1 MISTE
6 TLCYARQH
14 RDEDPRALALKAKV
28 PAGVNLT
35 EALQQ
40 IAGWQTARHKLPAW
54 AACDGIVYPPHLAME
69 QCSSEQTAR
78 YKAGVVARL
87 LGDKAKDS
95 TLYDLTGG
103 FGVDFSFLAPLF
115 GRAVY
120 VEQQAPLV
128 EVAHH
133 NFCTLRLNNVEARC
147 GNALEALHDIG
158 HATMVF
164 LDPARRDSSGAR
176 TYALTDCTPDV
187 LAMKEEL
194 FAKADFLM
202 LKLSPM
208 LDWRAVVQQLGCV
221 SELHIVSVKNECKEL
236 LVVVTPLL
244 SKEEAP
250 LLSPQKGEDMPPLPI
265 VHCVNYVSDIPETS
279 EISDNPPQTFIF
291 TPASS
296 YIKATEES
304 SPLWGDKRGAFS
316 VDNKGALGAFLLV
329 PNASIMKA
337 GCFPELARR
346 YGLSPISSN
355 SHLFISPHS
364 IDDFPGRQFEITA
377 ISSMNKREL
386 RTTFSGISQANVAVR
401 NFPMSAEQLRHRL
414 RLRDGGNLYVFA
426 TTQEDG
432 QHILFLCKK
441 HV

>member
-40 IAGWQTARHKLPAW
+40 ISGWQTARHKLPAW

-87 LGDKAKDS
+87 LGNKAKDS

-103 FGVDFSFLAPLF
+103 FGVDFSFLSPLF

-133 NFCTLRLNNVEARC
+133 NFSTLGLNNVEARC
-147 GNALEALHDIG
+147 SNALEALHDIG
-158 HATMVF
+158 HATMIF

-221 SELHIVSVKNECKEL
+221 RELHIVSVRNECKEL
-236 LVVVTPLL
+236 LVVVAP
-244 SKEEAP
+244 EAP
-250 LLSPQKGEDMPPLPI
+250 LLSPQKGED
-265 VHCVNYVSDIPETS
+265 V
-279 EISDNPPQTFIF
+279 PPQSEDNALTVYCFNDDQQFIF
-291 TPASS
+291 SS
-296 YIKATEES
+296 SSLHIVATEES

-346 YGLSPISSN
+346 YGVSPISAN

-401 NFPMSAEQLRHRL
+401 NFPMSAEQLRNRL

>member
-133 NFCTLRLNNVEARC
+133 NFSTLGLNNVEARC
-147 GNALEALHDIG
+147 SNALEALHDIG
-158 HATMVF
+158 HATMIF

-236 LVVVTPLL
+236 LVVVAP
-244 SKEEAP
+244 EAP
-250 LLSPQKGEDMPPLPI
+250 LLSPQKGEDVPPLPI
-265 VHCVNYVSDIPETS
+265 VHCVNFVSDVPETS
-279 EISDNPPQTFIF
+279 EISGNPPQTFIF

-296 YIKATEES
+296 NIKATEES
-304 SPLWGDKRGAFS
+304 SPLWGDKRGAS
-316 VDNKGALGAFLLV
+316 CAFLLV

-346 YGLSPISSN
+346 YGVSPISAN

-426 TTQEDG
+426 TTHEDG

>member
-6 TLCYARQH
+6 TLYYARQH

-103 FGVDFSFLAPLF
+103 FGVDFSFLSPLF

-133 NFCTLRLNNVEARC
+133 NFCTLGLNNVEARC

-158 HATMVF
+158 HATMIF

-221 SELHIVSVKNECKEL
+221 RELHIVSVKNECKEL
-236 LVVVTPLL
+236 LVVVAP
-244 SKEEAP
+244 EAP
-250 LLSPQKGEDMPPLPI
+250 LLSPQKGEDMPPQ
-265 VHCVNYVSDIPETS
+265 S
-279 EISDNPPQTFIF
+279 EGNALTVYCINDDQQFIF
-291 TPASS
+291 SPSS
-296 YIKATEES
+296 LHIVATEES

-346 YGLSPISSN
+346 YGVSPISAN

-364 IDDFPGRQFEITA
+364 IEDFPGRQFEITA

>member
-14 RDEDPRALALKAKV
+14 RDEDLRALALKAKV

-87 LGDKAKDS
+87 LGNKAKDS

-103 FGVDFSFLAPLF
+103 FGVDFSFLSPLF

-133 NFCTLRLNNVEARC
+133 NFSTLGLNNVEARC
-147 GNALEALHDIG
+147 SNALEALHDIG
-158 HATMVF
+158 HATMIF

-221 SELHIVSVKNECKEL
+221 RELHIVSVRNECKEL
-236 LVVVTPLL
+236 LVVVAP
-244 SKEEAP
+244 EAP
-250 LLSPQKGEDMPPLPI
+250 LLSPQKGED
-265 VHCVNYVSDIPETS
+265 V
-279 EISDNPPQTFIF
+279 PPQSEDNALTVYCFNDDQQFIF
-291 TPASS
+291 SS
-296 YIKATEES
+296 SSLHIVATEES
-304 SPLWGDKRGAFS
+304 SPPWGDKRGASSWDKRGAFS

-346 YGLSPISSN
+346 YGVSPISAN
-355 SHLFISPHS
+355 SHLFICPHS

-386 RTTFSGISQANVAVR
+386 RTIFSGITQANVAVR
-401 NFPMSAEQLRHRL
+401 NFPISAEQLRHRL

>member
-87 LGDKAKDS
+87 LGNKAKDS

-133 NFCTLRLNNVEARC
+133 NFSTLALNNVEARC
-147 GNALEALHDIG
+147 GNALETLHDIG
-158 HATMVF
+158 HATMIF

-236 LVVVTPLL
+236 LVVVAP
-244 SKEEAP
+244 EAP
-250 LLSPQKGEDMPPLPI
+250 LLSPQKGED
-265 VHCVNYVSDIPETS
+265 VSPQS
-279 EISDNPPQTFIF
+279 EDNALTVYCINDDQQFIF
-291 TPASS
+291 SS
-296 YIKATEES
+296 SSFHIVATEES

-346 YGLSPISSN
+346 YGVSPISAN

-364 IDDFPGRQFEITA
+364 IEDFPGRQFEITA

-401 NFPMSAEQLRHRL
+401 NFPMSAEQLRNRL

>member
-133 NFCTLRLNNVEARC
+133 NFSTLRLNNVEARC
-147 GNALEALHDIG
+147 SNALEALHDIG
-158 HATMVF
+158 HATMIF

-236 LVVVTPLL
+236 LVVVAP
-244 SKEEAP
+244 EAP
-250 LLSPQKGEDMPPLPI
+250 LLSPQKGEDMPPQA
-265 VHCVNYVSDIPETS
+265 E
-279 EISDNPPQTFIF
+279 DNALTVYCINDDQQFIF
-291 TPASS
+291 SPSS
-296 YIKATEES
+296 LNIVATEES
-304 SPLWGDKRGAFS
+304 SPLWGDKRGASSWDKRGAFS

-346 YGLSPISSN
+346 YGVSPISAN

-364 IDDFPGRQFEITA
+364 IEDFPGRQFEITA

-386 RTTFSGISQANVAVR
+386 RATFFGISQANVAVR

-426 TTQEDG
+426 TTQQDG